1 MRLRIQLTKHWLLS
15 ALLVWMALHT
25 HAQLQ
30 QARWMVQA
38 SAGNGTDG
46 LLNLSG
52 AVQRIGYNDWGLRLE
67 WRDWRT
73 LAPNTPLDFYS
84 GLCVWGD
91 CEPTNHTYASSV
103 MAVKQFSF
111 FTSWMGWGM
120 DAGPAFLLQE
130 RREFIALLE
139 HGMFES
145 NYIQQSH
152 FSIGAGA
159 ALRAHLDLF
168 PSDYWGCSLGVNSLV
183 QASSRWAFDFA
194 MHFGLVQRRGRKPTR

>member
-1 MRLRIQLTKHWLLS
+1 MRLRVQLTKHWLLS

-25 HAQLQ
+25 QAQIQ

-38 SAGNGTDG
+38 SAGSGTDG

-52 AVQRIGYNDWGLRLE
+52 AVQRIGFNDWGLRLE

-73 LAPNTPLDFYS
+73 LAPNTPSDFYS

-91 CEPTNHTYASSV
+91 CEPINHTYATSA
-103 MAVKQFSF
+103 MAVRQFAL
-111 FTSWMGWGM
+111 FTAWMGWGM

-152 FSIGAGA
+152 FSVSAGA

-168 PSDYWGCSLGVNSLV
+168 PSDYWGCSFGANCLV
-183 QASSRWAFDFA
+183 QQSARMAFDFA

>member
-15 ALLVWMALHT
+15 ALLVWMALHAQ
-25 HAQLQ
+25 AQLQ

-38 SAGNGTDG
+38 SAGSGTDG

-52 AVQRIGYNDWGLRLE
+52 SVQRIGFNDWGLRIE

-73 LAPNTPLDFYS
+73 LAPNTPSDFYS

-91 CEPTNHTYASSV
+91 CEPTNHTYATSV
-103 MAVKQFSF
+103 MAVRQFSF

-145 NYIQQSH
+145 NYMQQSH
-152 FSIGAGA
+152 FRIGAGA

-168 PSDYWGCSLGVNSLV
+168 PSDYWGCSFGANCLV
-183 QASSRWAFDFA
+183 QQSARLAFDFA